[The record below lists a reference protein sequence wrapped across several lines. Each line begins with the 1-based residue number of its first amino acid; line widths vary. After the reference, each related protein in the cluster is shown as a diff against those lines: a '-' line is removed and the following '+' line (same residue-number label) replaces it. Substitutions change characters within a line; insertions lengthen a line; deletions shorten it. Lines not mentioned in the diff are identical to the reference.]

1 MGLFIYYVRKIFR
14 KANISYPLI
23 CTRRG
28 KKCYSFGKFCM
39 RTKWMIPINDPL
51 YSNIFQYFITI
62 TQ

>member
-1 MGLFIYYVRKIFR
+1 MGLFIYYVRKIFW

-23 CTRRG
+23 
-28 KKCYSFGKFCM
+28 CM

-51 YSNIFQYFITI
+51 YSNTFQYFITI